1 MSLRKFQNG
10 EKVVLTDKMPV
21 YLANTFGL
29 KPGDEVTVYNK
40 SYESNYYIEFM
51 HGGTLRRHEV
61 RSNALSKIVP
71 KSKRE
76 QFLDQI
82 EKAKEKIQATNAFIA
97 ETESKIKFMD
107 ETGVEDF
114 DENEFKAYHTLLI
127 IDKSNMT
134 TVEKAK
140 AIAKLISSK

>member
-1 MSLRKFQNG
+1 MSKRKFQDREQVMLNNNI
-10 EKVVLTDKMPV
+10 PS
-21 YLANTFGL
+21 YLVSMGL
-29 KPGDEVTVYNK
+29 KAGDVVTIQGK

-51 HGGTLRRHEV
+51 YMGSTRRYEV
-61 RSNALSKIVP
+61 RSSILDKIVP

-76 QFLDQI
+76 QFLEQI

-127 IDKSNMT
+127 IDKSNMSI
-134 TVEKAK
+134 VEKAK
-140 AIAKLISSK
+140 AIAKLISNK